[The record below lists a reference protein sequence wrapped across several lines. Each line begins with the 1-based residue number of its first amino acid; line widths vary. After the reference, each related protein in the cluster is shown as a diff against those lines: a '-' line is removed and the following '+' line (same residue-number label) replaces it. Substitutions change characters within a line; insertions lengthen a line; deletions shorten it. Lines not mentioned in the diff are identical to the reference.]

1 MLVFVKRL
9 TFWLILILWSIATY
23 PAAGK
28 ESVEATRD
36 HEGQGGRSA
45 VHLELDNFLINQ
57 SSANKRTISF
67 SLYLD
72 DY

>member
-1 MLVFVKRL
+1 MGLNQATMPTTKFVHRNL
-9 TFWLILILWSIATY
+9 SS
-23 PAAGK
+23 GRE
-28 ESVEATRD
+28 ESVEAIRD
-36 HEGQGGRSA
+36 HEGQVGRSA
-45 VHLELDNFLINQ
+45 VHLELVNYLINQ